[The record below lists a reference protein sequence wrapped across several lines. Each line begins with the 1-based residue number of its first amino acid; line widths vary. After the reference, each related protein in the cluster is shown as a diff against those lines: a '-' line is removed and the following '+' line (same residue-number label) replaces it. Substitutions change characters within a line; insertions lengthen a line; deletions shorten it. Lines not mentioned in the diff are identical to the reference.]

1 MLKLSI
7 TLGRGKVLLVKGK
20 AYASC
25 KGDVSLLGV
34 KVNGR
39 SINIRHGK
47 ILPFEADSDN
57 ALVILELYNGEYS
70 IKDANEGLGTSIWRC
85 VEHVFEY
92 YANSNIRPFKVMLI
106 GATDSGKST
115 LSTYIAN
122 LALARGLKVCIVD
135 ADIGQGDIAP
145 PACMGS
151 CILNDYTFDLRDIKG
166 GNCNYYFIGKL
177 SPMGIEGYVIQ
188 GLKYLISNVK
198 SDICIVN
205 TDGYIDGYGSIY
217 KIRMIDVVKPEVV
230 VILGNFAHDV
240 KGICQNVLNLPTPR
254 EVYKSKEDRV
264 ARRIEQYR
272 RFINPDNSRLLTF
285 RISSKMYELMGKRVM
300 IISNKSNHYYNSI
313 SMHGGFN
320 EDELKLKD
328 DVLTLSASILNGM
341 FVALSMYNTIV
352 GFGLILSSTD
362 GYIKMMSSYEGEFDK
377 IILSSIRL
385 DSNLSMESIIPLP
398 Y

>member
-1 MLKLSI
+1 MLKLSV
-7 TLGRGKVLLVKGK
+7 TLERGKVLLVKGK

-34 KVNGR
+34 NVNGR

-47 ILPFEADSDN
+47 ILPFEANSDN
-57 ALVILELYNGEYS
+57 ALVMLELYNGEYS
-70 IKDANEGLGTSIWRC
+70 IKDASEGLGTSIWRC

-151 CILNDYTFDLRDIKG
+151 CILNDYTFDLRDVKG

-217 KIRMIDVVKPEVV
+217 KVRMIDVVKPEVV
-230 VILGNFAHDV
+230 VILGNFTYDV
-240 KGICQNVLNLPTPR
+240 KGVCQNVLNLPTPS

-285 RISSKMYELMGKRVM
+285 RISSKVYELMGKRV
-300 IISNKSNHYYNSI
+300 IIMSNKSSHDYNSI
-313 SMHGGFN
+313 RGFKD
-320 EDELKLKD
+320 DELKKD
-328 DVLTLSASILNGM
+328 DALTLSASILNGM
-341 FVALSMYNTIV
+341 FVALSMYNTTV

-362 GYIKMMSSYEGEFDK
+362 GYVRMMSSYEGEFDK

>member
-7 TLGRGKVLLVKGK
+7 TLERGKVLLVKGK

-34 KVNGR
+34 NVNGR

-47 ILPFEADSDN
+47 ILPFEANSDN
-57 ALVILELYNGEYS
+57 ALVMLELYNGEYS
-70 IKDANEGLGTSIWRC
+70 IKDASEGLGTSIWRC

-122 LALARGLKVCIVD
+122 LALSRGLKVCIVD

-151 CILNDYTFDLRDIKG
+151 CILNDYTFDLRDVKG

-217 KIRMIDVVKPEVV
+217 KVRMIDVVKPEVV
-230 VILGNFAHDV
+230 VILGNFTYDV
-240 KGICQNVLNLPTPR
+240 KGVCQNVLNLPTPS

-285 RISSKMYELMGKRVM
+285 RISSKVYELMGKGV
-300 IISNKSNHYYNSI
+300 IIMSNKSNHDYNSI
-313 SMHGGFN
+313 RGFKD
-320 EDELKLKD
+320 DELKKD
-328 DVLTLSASILNGM
+328 DALTLSASILNGM
-341 FVALSMYNTIV
+341 FVALSMYNTTV

-362 GYIKMMSSYEGEFDK
+362 GYVRMMSSYEGEFDK

>member
-7 TLGRGKVLLVKGK
+7 TLERGKVLLVKGK

-34 KVNGR
+34 NVNGR

-47 ILPFEADSDN
+47 ILPFEANSDN
-57 ALVILELYNGEYS
+57 ALVMLELYNGEYS
-70 IKDANEGLGTSIWRC
+70 IKDASEGLGTSIWRC

-151 CILNDYTFDLRDIKG
+151 CILNDYTFDLRDVKG

-217 KIRMIDVVKPEVV
+217 KVRMIDVVKPEVV
-230 VILGNFAHDV
+230 VILGNFTYDV
-240 KGICQNVLNLPTPR
+240 KGVCQNVLNLPTPS

-285 RISSKMYELMGKRVM
+285 RISSKVYELMGKRV
-300 IISNKSNHYYNSI
+300 IIMSNKSNHDYNSI
-313 SMHGGFN
+313 RGFKD
-320 EDELKLKD
+320 DELKKD
-328 DVLTLSASILNGM
+328 DALTLNASILNGM
-341 FVALSMYNTIV
+341 FVALSMYNTTV

-362 GYIKMMSSYEGEFDK
+362 GYVRMMSSYEGEFDK

>member
-1 MLKLSI
+1 M
-7 TLGRGKVLLVKGK
+7 
-20 AYASC
+20 
-25 KGDVSLLGV
+25 
-34 KVNGR
+34 
-39 SINIRHGK
+39 
-47 ILPFEADSDN
+47 
-57 ALVILELYNGEYS
+57 LELYNGEYS
-70 IKDANEGLGTSIWRC
+70 IKDASEGLGTSIWRC

-151 CILNDYTFDLRDIKG
+151 CILNDYTFDLRDVKG

-217 KIRMIDVVKPEVV
+217 KVRMIDVVKPEVV
-230 VILGNFAHDV
+230 VILGNFTYDV
-240 KGICQNVLNLPTPR
+240 KGVCQNVLNLPTPS

-285 RISSKMYELMGKRVM
+285 RISSKVYELMGKRV
-300 IISNKSNHYYNSI
+300 IIMSNKSNHDYNSI
-313 SMHGGFN
+313 RGFKD
-320 EDELKLKD
+320 DELKKD
-328 DVLTLSASILNGM
+328 DALTLSASILNGM
-341 FVALSMYNTIV
+341 FVALSMYNTTV

-362 GYIKMMSSYEGEFDK
+362 GYVRMMSSYEGEFDK

>member
-7 TLGRGKVLLVKGK
+7 TLERGKVLLVKGK

-34 KVNGR
+34 NVNGR

-47 ILPFEADSDN
+47 ILPFEANSDN
-57 ALVILELYNGEYS
+57 ALVMLELYNGEYS
-70 IKDANEGLGTSIWRC
+70 IKDASEGLGTSIWRC

-151 CILNDYTFDLRDIKG
+151 CILNDYTFDLRDVKG

-217 KIRMIDVVKPEVV
+217 KVRMIDVVKPEVV
-230 VILGNFAHDV
+230 VILGNFTYDV
-240 KGICQNVLNLPTPR
+240 KGVCQNVLNLPTPS

-285 RISSKMYELMGKRVM
+285 RISSKVYELMGKRV
-300 IISNKSNHYYNSI
+300 IIMSNKSSHDYNSI
-313 SMHGGFN
+313 RGFKD
-320 EDELKLKD
+320 DELKKND
-328 DVLTLSASILNGM
+328 ALTLSASILNGM
-341 FVALSMYNTIV
+341 FVALSMYNTTV

-362 GYIKMMSSYEGEFDK
+362 GYVRMMSSYEGEFDK

>member
-7 TLGRGKVLLVKGK
+7 TLERGKVLLVKGK

-34 KVNGR
+34 NVNGR

-47 ILPFEADSDN
+47 ILPFEANSDN
-57 ALVILELYNGEYS
+57 ALVMLELYNGEYS
-70 IKDANEGLGTSIWRC
+70 IKDASEDLGTSIWRC

-151 CILNDYTFDLRDIKG
+151 CILNDYTFDLRDVKG

-217 KIRMIDVVKPEVV
+217 KVRMIDVVKPEVV
-230 VILGNFAHDV
+230 VILGNFTYDV
-240 KGICQNVLNLPTPR
+240 KGVCQNVLNLPTPS

-285 RISSKMYELMGKRVM
+285 RISSKVYELMGKRV
-300 IISNKSNHYYNSI
+300 IIMSNKSNHDYNSI
-313 SMHGGFN
+313 RGFKD
-320 EDELKLKD
+320 DELKKD
-328 DVLTLSASILNGM
+328 DALTLSASILNGM
-341 FVALSMYNTIV
+341 FVALSMYNTTV

-362 GYIKMMSSYEGEFDK
+362 GYVRMMSSYEGEFDK

>member
-7 TLGRGKVLLVKGK
+7 TLERGKVLLVKGK

-34 KVNGR
+34 NVNGR

-47 ILPFEADSDN
+47 ILPFEANSDN
-57 ALVILELYNGEYS
+57 ALVMLELYNGEYS
-70 IKDANEGLGTSIWRC
+70 IKDASEGLGTSIWRC

-122 LALARGLKVCIVD
+122 LALSRGLKVCIVD

-151 CILNDYTFDLRDIKG
+151 CILNDYTFDLRDVKG

-217 KIRMIDVVKPEVV
+217 KVRMIDVVKPEVV
-230 VILGNFAHDV
+230 VILGNFTYDV
-240 KGICQNVLNLPTPR
+240 KGVCQNVLNLPTPS

-285 RISSKMYELMGKRVM
+285 RISSKVYELMGKRV
-300 IISNKSNHYYNSI
+300 IIMSNKSNHDYNSI
-313 SMHGGFN
+313 RGFKD
-320 EDELKLKD
+320 DELKKD
-328 DVLTLSASILNGM
+328 DALTLSASILNGM
-341 FVALSMYNTIV
+341 FVALSMYNTTV

-362 GYIKMMSSYEGEFDK
+362 GYVRMMSSYEGEFDK

>member
-7 TLGRGKVLLVKGK
+7 TLERGKVLLVKGK

-34 KVNGR
+34 NVNGR

-47 ILPFEADSDN
+47 ILPFEANSDN
-57 ALVILELYNGEYS
+57 ALVMLELYNGEYS
-70 IKDANEGLGTSIWRC
+70 IKDASEGLGTSIWRC
-85 VEHVFEY
+85 VEHVFEH

-151 CILNDYTFDLRDIKG
+151 CILNDYTFDLRDVKG

-217 KIRMIDVVKPEVV
+217 KVRMIDVVKPEVV
-230 VILGNFAHDV
+230 VILGNFTYDV
-240 KGICQNVLNLPTPR
+240 KGVCQNVLNLPTPS

-285 RISSKMYELMGKRVM
+285 RISSKVYELMGKRV
-300 IISNKSNHYYNSI
+300 IIMSNKSNHDYNSI
-313 SMHGGFN
+313 RGFKD
-320 EDELKLKD
+320 DELKKD
-328 DVLTLSASILNGM
+328 DALTLSASILNGM
-341 FVALSMYNTIV
+341 FVALSMYNTTV

-362 GYIKMMSSYEGEFDK
+362 GYVRMMSSYEGEFDK

>member
-7 TLGRGKVLLVKGK
+7 TLERGKVLLVKGK

-34 KVNGR
+34 NVNGR

-47 ILPFEADSDN
+47 ILPFEANSDN
-57 ALVILELYNGEYS
+57 ALVMLELYNGEYS
-70 IKDANEGLGTSIWRC
+70 IKDASEGLGTSIWRC

-151 CILNDYTFDLRDIKG
+151 CILNDYTFDLRDVKG

-217 KIRMIDVVKPEVV
+217 KVRMIDVVKPEVV
-230 VILGNFAHDV
+230 VILGNFTYDV
-240 KGICQNVLNLPTPR
+240 KGVCQNVLNLPTPS

-285 RISSKMYELMGKRVM
+285 RISSKVYELMGKRV
-300 IISNKSNHYYNSI
+300 IIMSNKSNHDYNSI
-313 SMHGGFN
+313 RGFKD
-320 EDELKLKD
+320 DELKKD
-328 DVLTLSASILNGM
+328 DALTLSASILNGM
-341 FVALSMYNTIV
+341 FVALSMYNTTV

-362 GYIKMMSSYEGEFDK
+362 GYVRMMSSYEGEFDK

>member
-7 TLGRGKVLLVKGK
+7 ILERGKVLLVKGK

-34 KVNGR
+34 NVNGR

-47 ILPFEADSDN
+47 ILPFEANSDN
-57 ALVILELYNGEYS
+57 ALVMLELYNGEYS
-70 IKDANEGLGTSIWRC
+70 IKDASEGLGTSIWRC

-151 CILNDYTFDLRDIKG
+151 CILNDYTFDLRDVKG

-217 KIRMIDVVKPEVV
+217 KVRMIDVVKPEVV
-230 VILGNFAHDV
+230 VILGNFTYDV
-240 KGICQNVLNLPTPR
+240 KGVCQNVLNLPTPS

-285 RISSKMYELMGKRVM
+285 RISSKVYELMGKRV
-300 IISNKSNHYYNSI
+300 IIMSNKSNHDYNSI
-313 SMHGGFN
+313 RGFKD
-320 EDELKLKD
+320 DELKKD
-328 DVLTLSASILNGM
+328 DALTLSASILNGM
-341 FVALSMYNTIV
+341 FVALSMYNTTV

-362 GYIKMMSSYEGEFDK
+362 GYVRMMSSYEGEFDK